1 MADKLQI
8 ELTAE
13 SVRDAGERHLGKL
26 LIGEVRLKCWPEGVA
41 KTEPPLIDTTFTA
54 QYKDVESLTIDEQL
68 LRWGKEIFQKV
79 DAVIERTLR
88 EQLLLQNQK
97 FQDSITAI
105 KTSLEAKYG

>member
-1 MADKLQI
+1 M
-8 ELTAE
+8 
-13 SVRDAGERHLGKL
+13 
-26 LIGEVRLKCWPEGVA
+26 A

>member
-13 SVRDAGERHLGKL
+13 SVRDAGERYQGKL

-41 KTEPPLIDTTFTA
+41 RTETPLVDTTFTA
-54 QYKDVESLTIDEQL
+54 QYKDVDNLTVDEQL
-68 LRWGKEIFQKV
+68 QRWGKEIFQKAE
-79 DAVIERTLR
+79 AVIERILR
-88 EQLLLQNQK
+88 EQQFLKNEK
-97 FQDSITAI
+97 FQDSIITI